1 MQCKNSKNFL
11 VLSVAQGNAVALLYS
26 DWGYKLPV
34 WRKRATINLYY
45 ERTFWCILISVSCH
59 SYDFIIVVINSWLC
73 EITSSMVYNFVILF
87 TLHAWYKTLLYF
99 YLYARYNTLLYFYLY
114 FFFQSKGIYYS
125 GTVVFCCHSVLTTQ
139 PHKLLEIFLF
149 GYRSMLWTYMFMY
162 PNICI
167 KPQYGFTIGVITM
180 VLIK

>member
-45 ERTFWCILISVSCH
+45 ERTFWCILISVSSH

-87 TLHAWYKTLLYF
+87 TLHAWYTTLLYF
-99 YLYARYNTLLYFYLY
+99 YLYARYNTLLCFYLY
-114 FFFQSKGIYYS
+114 FFFSRRAYTIAVLLCS
-125 GTVVFCCHSVLTTQ
+125 AATVCWQLSHTNCWKYFCSVTDPCYERTCLCILISVSSHS
-139 PHKLLEIFLF
+139 
-149 GYRSMLWTYMFMY
+149 
-162 PNICI
+162 
-167 KPQYGFTIGVITM
+167 M
-180 VLIK
+180 VLLLA

>member
-87 TLHAWYKTLLYF
+87 TLHAWYTTLLYF
-99 YLYARYNTLLYFYLY
+99 YLSGMWLSGENLVTLSSSKSHTFRFIGYFCGYLTVLVCISLTKVVNLAIRELVKRLY
-114 FFFQSKGIYYS
+114 
-125 GTVVFCCHSVLTTQ
+125 H
-139 PHKLLEIFLF
+139 EIL
-149 GYRSMLWTYMFMY
+149 
-162 PNICI
+162 N
-167 KPQYGFTIGVITM
+167 
-180 VLIK
+180 